1 MQGTTML
8 PAAPAKRRSRR
19 MQRLAG
25 ALAFCGLAAGTV
37 VAVRDECPPEP
48 GGRGTARRMPV
59 STLAPI
65 MDVERTALPQQARP
79 RPGQPV
85 DIYSPTAPKPGTRRG
100 AGACRYQAR

>member
-1 MQGTTML
+1 MSR
-8 PAAPAKRRSRR
+8 AAPAERRGKR

-37 VAVRDECPPEP
+37 VAVRDECPPET
-48 GGRGTARRMPV
+48 GGRGTARRTPI

-65 MDVERTALPQQARP
+65 MDVERSAPPHQARP

-85 DIYSPTAPKPGTRRG
+85 DIYSPGAPKPGPRRG